1 MVVLE
6 GGSHSRTEA
15 FPRGGFMP
23 APITTDD
30 WFEFED
36 GWLAPYAMPSRASRG
51 RKHPEPGHPF
61 RSLYQ
66 RDRERVVHCTAFRRM
81 TGKTQVLVAS
91 VNDHHRTRLT
101 HTLEVTQLARTV
113 ARRLRLNEDLAEA
126 IALAHDIGHPPFG
139 HAGESAL
146 NECLKPFG
154 GFDHNL
160 FGLRRV
166 DELEERYPQFP
177 GLNLSFEVREAFIQH
192 SGRRDAPECAEFRDA
207 GGPLLEAQ
215 IADVVDSIAYDTHD
229 TDDALGL
236 GFISLEELRR
246 VEFWAEA
253 TERVHAHTPGLADS
267 PLRVAVVR
275 ELLAWQVTDLL
286 EETANRIASANIRS
300 VDDVRSAAKPLV
312 GFTANVRRMKA
323 GLERFLHERVYKHHR
338 VLRMTANGKRILQ
351 ALFAEYVRSPELLPE
366 KHLRR
371 WTGADAIIGRPPPS
385 WVTASRTQ
393 HACLERV
400 VGDYL
405 AGMTDRFAQLEY
417 RRLFLPAIEL

>member
-1 MVVLE
+1 M
-6 GGSHSRTEA
+6 SS
-15 FPRGGFMP
+15 
-23 APITTDD
+23 PITTAD
-30 WFEFED
+30 WLDFED
-36 GWLAPYAMPSRASRG
+36 RWLAPYAMPSRASRG
-51 RKHPEPGHPF
+51 RRHAEADHPF

-139 HAGESAL
+139 HAGEDAL
-146 NECLKPFG
+146 DECLKPFG

-166 DELEERYPQFP
+166 DELEERYPPFP

-192 SGRRDAPECAEFRDA
+192 SGRRDAPECAEFCDV
-207 GGPLLEAQ
+207 GSPLLEAQ

-236 GFISLEELRR
+236 GFITLAELSR
-246 VEFWAEA
+246 VEFWSRA
-253 TERVHAHTPGLADS
+253 TERVRTHTPGLS
-267 PLRVAVVR
+267 EGPLRVAVVR

-286 EETANRIASANIRS
+286 DETANRLAAANVRS
-300 VDDVRSAAKPLV
+300 VDDVRSARGPLV
-312 GFTANVRRMKA
+312 GFTPEVRSLKA

-338 VLRMTANGKRILQ
+338 VLRMTANGKRILE
-351 ALFAEYVRSPELLPE
+351 ALFAEYVRSPQLLPE

-371 WTGADAIIGRPPPS
+371 WTGADAMIGPPPPG
-385 WVTASRTQ
+385 WVTAARTRLD
-393 HACLERV
+393 CLERV

-417 RRLFLPAIEL
+417 RRLFLPSIEL

>member
-1 MVVLE
+1 
-6 GGSHSRTEA
+6 
-15 FPRGGFMP
+15 MP
-23 APITTDD
+23 SPITTDD
-30 WFEFED
+30 WLDFED
-36 GWLAPYAMPSRASRG
+36 RWLAPYAMSSRASRG
-51 RKHPEPGHPF
+51 RRHVEPEHPY
-61 RSLYQ
+61 RALYQ
-66 RDRERVVHCTAFRRM
+66 RDRERIVHCTAFRRM

-139 HAGESAL
+139 HAGEDAL
-146 NECLKPFG
+146 DECLAPFG

-177 GLNLSFEVREAFIQH
+177 GLNLSFEVREAFVQH
-192 SGRRDAPECAEFRDA
+192 CGRTDAPECAEFSNCGR
-207 GGPLLEAQ
+207 PLLEAQ

-236 GFISLEELRR
+236 GFITLAELNR
-246 VEFWAEA
+246 VEFWARA
-253 TERVHAHTPGLADS
+253 AERVHAHTPGLSDG
-267 PLRVAVVR
+267 PMRVAVVR
-275 ELLAWQVTDLL
+275 ELLAWQVSDLL
-286 EETANRIASANIRS
+286 AETANRLAAANVRS
-300 VDDVRSAAKPLV
+300 VDDVRSAGGPLV
-312 GFTANVRRMKA
+312 GFTAEVRSLKA
-323 GLERFLHERVYKHHR
+323 ELERFLRDRVYKHHR
-338 VLRMTANGKRILQ
+338 VLRMTANGRRILET
-351 ALFAEYVRSPELLPE
+351 LFAEYVRSPELLPE

-371 WTGADAIIGRPPPS
+371 WTGADTLVGPPPPG
-385 WVTASRTQ
+385 WVTAARTRLE
-393 HACLERV
+393 CLQRV

-417 RRLFLPAIEL
+417 RRLFLPSIEL